1 MNTLERHFYF
11 GYGMNTNT
19 SGMATRCPDAVCLGA
34 AVLPGYRF
42 VFRGHA
48 DVELDAD
55 CYADGVL
62 WQISDT
68 DLQALDRLEGFPTYY
83 LRHRAW
89 AETSDGDRVIAWI
102 YTMADQ
108 SYEWEPGEHYLQCC
122 LEGYRE
128 NGVPTE
134 QITDA
139 LQYVKTAPKYEN
151 MLETQD
157 YAHDRFKW

>member
-11 GYGMNTNT
+11 GYGMNTNI

-48 DVELDAD
+48 DVELDED

-62 WQISDT
+62 WQISNT
-68 DLQALDRLEGFPTYY
+68 DLQALDRLEVFPSYY

-89 AETSDGDRVIAWI
+89 VETSDGDRVSAWI

-108 SYEWEPGEHYLQCC
+108 SYEWEPGEQYLQCC
-122 LEGYRE
+122 LEGYRD
-128 NGVPTE
+128 NGVPTV

-139 LQYVKTAPKYEN
+139 LEYVKTAPKYEQ
-151 MLETQD
+151 LAETQD
-157 YAHDRFKW
+157 YTYDRFNW

>member
-1 MNTLERHFYF
+1 MNTLELHYYF
-11 GYGMNTNT
+11 GYGMNTNI

-62 WQISDT
+62 WQISDL
-68 DLQALDRLEGFPTYY
+68 DLKALDRLEGFPTYY

-89 AETSDGDRVIAWI
+89 VETADGDRVIAWI
-102 YTMADQ
+102 YTMTDQ

-122 LEGYRE
+122 LDGYRE
-128 NGVPTE
+128 NGVPTT

-139 LQYVKTAPKYEN
+139 LEYVKNPPKHEQSAN
-151 MLETQD
+151 TQD
-157 YAHDRFKW
+157 YVHDRFNW